1 MSKNTDTIFALSTP
15 SGKSALAVI
24 RISGKNAFSVI
35 NKISSKYT
43 TLINEIEKEHSIDD
57 EKGFDISSR
66 VLIIDGL

>member
-1 MSKNTDTIFALSTP
+1 M
-15 SGKSALAVI
+15 
-24 RISGKNAFSVI
+24 